1 MAVLRWV
8 STSQGA
14 HYASPMDFFQDAP
27 ELTDTWT
34 ADPALRAHLERLLPD
49 DVLSRVGPGLA
60 ELGVAAATSLQA
72 LGERAESEQPRV
84 EHYDPWGRRIDQI
97 VVSDAWTALHGEQAR
112 LGLAAI
118 PYEGDHGEHARLV
131 QLAVQHLYGPSS
143 AVYSCPVSMT
153 DAAVRVLLDSAE
165 PELRERVV
173 PKLTSR
179 AADAWTSGQWMTEK
193 PGGSDVGRTETVA
206 RPLPDGGYAL
216 TGVKWFTSA
225 TTADCALALAR
236 TLDADGNGV
245 AGSRGLGLYL
255 VEMVDPRDGR
265 RQIGDTIRVRRLKDK
280 LGTKALPTAEL
291 DLDGAYATPV
301 GPPHRGVKTI
311 SGMLSITRLW
321 NAMSSA
327 SGLARAVQLALSY
340 ATRREVFGKPLVEQP
355 LHRVTL
361 AELQVDY
368 EATLA
373 LVVRASQLTGRV
385 EAGVASEADAQVLRA
400 LMPVTK
406 LFTAKYAVAGA
417 SEALEA
423 FGGAGYIENTGLP
436 ALLRNAQVLSI
447 WEGTTNVLSLDLLRA
462 AVREHALAP
471 LLADVAERMAGA
483 DVPELA
489 ESVRLVASQAQ
500 SLGAAAAAWA
510 DAGQDAVEAGMRAF
524 AMRVGT
530 VYTAALLLEHA
541 AHRLAK
547 HDDAAAAVANRWV
560 RRELGGPED
569 VSPDPTRLRQADVI
583 LQAPLATI
591 GGTA

>member
-1 MAVLRWV
+1 LAVLRWV

-97 VVSDAWTALHGEQAR
+97 VVSDAWNALHDEQAR

-165 PELRERVV
+165 PELRDRVV

-483 DVPELA
+483 DVPQLA

-583 LQAPLATI
+583 LQAPLASI
-591 GGTA
+591 GGTT

>member
-1 MAVLRWV
+1 
-8 STSQGA
+8 
-14 HYASPMDFFQDAP
+14 MDFFQTP
-27 ELTDTWT
+27 PQLTDTWA
-34 ADPALRAHLERLLPD
+34 ADPSLQAHLERVLPAE
-49 DVLSRVGPGLA
+49 VLA
-60 ELGVAAATSLQA
+60 EVTPALADLGVAAAGPLRALADQA
-72 LGERAESEQPRV
+72 EAEEPSIS
-84 EHYDPWGRRIDQI
+84 HYDPWGRRIDAI
-97 VVSDAWTALHGEQAR
+97 HTSAAWDALHVEQAR
-112 LGLAAI
+112 IGLSAI

-131 QLAVQHLYGPSS
+131 QMAVAHLYGPSS
-143 AVYSCPVSMT
+143 ATYTCPVSMT
-153 DAAVRVLLDSAE
+153 DAAARVLTDHAT
-165 PELRERVV
+165 PELRDRVV
-173 PKLTSR
+173 PRLTSR

-245 AGSRGLGLYL
+245 PGSRGLGLYL

-280 LGTKALPTAEL
+280 LGTRSLPTAEL

-301 GPPHRGVKTI
+301 GPGDRGVKTI

-321 NAMSSA
+321 NSYASA
-327 SGLARAVQLALSY
+327 HGLARAVQLAWSY
-340 ATRREVFGKPLVEQP
+340 AGQREAFGAALVDLP

-361 AELQVDY
+361 ADMQVAY

-373 LVVRASQLTGRV
+373 LVVRAAQLTGRV
-385 EAGVASEADAQVLRA
+385 EAGTATDAEQAILRA

-406 LFTAKYAVAGA
+406 LFTAKTAVATT

-436 ALLRNAQVLSI
+436 VMLRNAQVLTI

-462 AVREHALAP
+462 ATREGALAP
-471 LLADVAERMAGA
+471 LLADIGERMAGA

-489 ESVRLVASQAQ
+489 GSVRVVARRAQ
-500 SLGAAAAAWA
+500 DLGEAAVAWA
-510 DAGQDAVEAGMRAF
+510 EAGEVGVQANMRAF
-524 AMRVGT
+524 ALALGEA
-530 VYTAALLLEHA
+530 YTGALLLEHA

-547 HDDAAAAVANRWV
+547 HDDAAAAVANAWV
-560 RRELGGPED
+560 TARMAGPANIA
-569 VSPDPTRLRQADVI
+569 PTTDRTAQADAI
-583 LQAPLATI
+583 LAPLT
-591 GGTA
+591 